1 MRAFITGLAGPA
13 LTDEER
19 GFLREAQPW
28 GFILFKRNVTDAA
41 ALRRLIDD
49 ARAAVAREA
58 PVLIDQ
64 ERGRGGRARGAV
76 LDRRG
81 GRPRAAAWPAA
92 LAGLS
97 AWCRLRRALRAQPRY
112 RPCGGAARGA
122 VDRGRSRTA
131 GHRCRL
137 PPHCRRAGWRRQ
149 SGDRKPCLQHG

>member
-58 PVLIDQ
+58 PGLIDP
-64 ERGRGGRARGAV
+64 EGGRVPRRGRRRYGGPGGASASTGLARRFGRPIRLVPPTARYSSATAIPA
-76 LDRRG
+76 LRRRG
-81 GRPRAAAWPAA
+81 SGGGWSLPTPRRP
-92 LAGLS
+92 G
-97 AWCRLRRALRAQPRY
+97 
-112 RPCGGAARGA
+112 
-122 VDRGRSRTA
+122 
-131 GHRCRL
+131 
-137 PPHCRRAGWRRQ
+137 
-149 SGDRKPCLQHG
+149 